1 MNFVFDKH
9 PIGLSQLLANKINK
23 SRKKCF
29 KQKIKTITRAKLVC
43 ETAPKSLFGPQA
55 VYQDLS
61 SRHDC
66 PVEIAI
72 ARLANQVE
80 GKFLAC
86 SRRSNGRARRSDG
99 LPLFFPSYDL
109 TRSQPYERRALLSK
123 RPQQASPEQKSRRCI
138 ADVTSRVRLRLLFK
152 LEANQR

>member
-1 MNFVFDKH
+1 MKPSKRQVSFISLIFDVKCISKSILFELCLWQKPYRVTTATGD
-9 PIGLSQLLANKINK
+9 PIS
-23 SRKKCF
+23 
-29 KQKIKTITRAKLVC
+29 
-43 ETAPKSLFGPQA
+43 SLFGPQA

-86 SRRSNGRARRSDG
+86 SRRSNSRARRSDG